1 MSGKR
6 LKERLARATSRRA
19 MKLQREMFERW
30 RMEAREKRKERE
42 ESRGVERE
50 VNELNER
57 MEALQK
63 QFVKE
68 KEQWKEEETRIANA
82 HEAKLEE
89 FTKANENEKLRVATE
104 RASRDAETKQKFEAE
119 IALLKLKEEQG
130 RKTYEERKERLI
142 ERAVGAMEVQTLPAL
157 YGFKATSLN
166 CSVAMFLP
174 INPAKGCPHKLSV
187 RRTTGRLYLRQLAGH

>member
-1 MSGKR
+1 ME
-6 LKERLARATSRRA
+6 ERKDERETVEGTVGAGDESAA

-42 ESRGVERE
+42 ESRDVERE
-50 VNELNER
+50 VKELNER

-63 QFVKE
+63 QFEKE

-142 ERAVGAMEVQTLPAL
+142 DARLERW
-157 YGFKATSLN
+157 
-166 CSVAMFLP
+166 
-174 INPAKGCPHKLSV
+174 
-187 RRTTGRLYLRQLAGH
+187 RRKRRSG